1 MGTAGSLQVV
11 ASPEREINLPD
22 ELVAGVYATWV
33 GAWYTPYEFVL
44 DFAVQEEEEQELPNT
59 GPVRVV
65 SRVRLPA
72 GSTFEALATIRAN
85 MADYERSFGEV
96 RLPRPRFPESE
107 A

>member
-1 MGTAGSLQVV
+1 M

-44 DFAVQEEEEQELPNT
+44 DFAVQEDREDQQVESRA
-59 GPVRVV
+59 PVRVV

-72 GSTFEALATIRAN
+72 GTTFEALATIRAR
-85 MADYERSFGEV
+85 MAQYERTFGEI
-96 RLPRPRFPESE
+96 RLPRPRFPEGDE
-107 A
+107 